1 MFKLN
6 TDELVARYLPM
17 KAADPAAIDA
27 GHICAVAG
35 VLLNNLAPW
44 ILSDEDLDSR
54 ASFFA
59 ALLVSVEK
67 QIDGKLDG

>member
-6 TDELVARYLPM
+6 TDTLVGCYFPL

-27 GHICAVAG
+27 GHVCAVAG
-35 VLLNNLAPW
+35 VLFNNLAPW
-44 ILSDEDLDSR
+44 ILSDEDLDAR

-67 QIDGKLDG
+67 QLNGR

>member
-6 TDELVARYLPM
+6 TDTLVAHYLPV

-35 VLLNNLAPW
+35 VLFSNLAPW

-54 ASFFA
+54 AAFFA
-59 ALLVSVEK
+59 SPLVSVER
-67 QIDGKLDG
+67 QLDGK